1 MVQEQAVP
9 VGRDVVGS
17 VDGDVGRVHVGH
29 LAPVGRRAHQPVE
42 GRERDPGGEE
52 EHGPQPAVAAES
64 SHAVRGSIK
73 SEAAGPAHELG
84 MEPRRRARFERRRG
98 RRRGGSGSEE
108 GISGSGSG
116 GVLRRPVVHPPNVT
130 TRGSFCSAVGS
141 PVGARGLRGGG
152 GGGGIRGRWWENGG
166 RRFGGDEAAMG
177 NLGGNDGRCGR
188 FG

>member
-1 MVQEQAVP
+1 MIQEQAVP
-9 VGRDVVGS
+9 VGGDVVGS
-17 VDGDVGRVHVGH
+17 GDGDVGRVHVGH

-73 SEAAGPAHELG
+73 SEATDHAHELG
-84 MEPRRRARFERRRG
+84 MEPRRRARFEQRRG
-98 RRRGGSGSEE
+98 RRRGLWIGRGDLGLGIRWRPAEAGDSPAKCYDARLVLLRPARGVSGEDEAGSGRDQGE
-108 GISGSGSG
+108 
-116 GVLRRPVVHPPNVT
+116 
-130 TRGSFCSAVGS
+130 VGE
-141 PVGARGLRGGG
+141 
-152 GGGGIRGRWWENGG
+152 W

-177 NLGGNDGRCGR
+177 NLGGNDGCGR